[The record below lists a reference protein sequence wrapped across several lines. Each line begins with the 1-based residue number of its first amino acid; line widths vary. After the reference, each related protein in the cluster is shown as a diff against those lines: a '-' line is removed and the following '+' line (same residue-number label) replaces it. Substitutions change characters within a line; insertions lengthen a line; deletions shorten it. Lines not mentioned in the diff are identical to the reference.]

1 MGGIIL
7 MEGGADISTFTTLVT
22 TMLTWFLSSMTSIT
36 TWILGNPMAATYAA
50 IFLVGAA
57 VAMLFRVL
65 HSV

>member
-1 MGGIIL
+1 
-7 MEGGADISTFTTLVT
+7 MEGAVSITTFTDIVT
-22 TMLTWFLSSMTSIT
+22 SMLTWFLSSMTSIT

>member
-1 MGGIIL
+1 
-7 MEGGADISTFTTLVT
+7 MEPSVVDISTFTGIVT
-22 TMLTWFLSSMTSIT
+22 NMLSWFLTSMSSIT